1 MSGFKNNILLVL
13 KGMSM
18 GAADVVPGVSGGTIA
33 LITGVYEELIHS
45 LKSINLNS
53 LKLLFNLKLKEFWLS
68 INGNFLLLLF
78 GGILIS
84 VFSLAR
90 MLKWILEAYPILI
103 WSFFLGLII
112 SSAILVVRSVA
123 KWDWTKILALII
135 GIAAMLLITSF
146 TPAVT
151 SDRYWFIFLAGAIAI
166 CAMILPGIS
175 GAFILLILGKYQF
188 ILSAVS
194 NFDIPILLVFGLGII
209 AGLLSFSRFLSFL
222 LKSYRDLT
230 IAVLA
235 GFIIGSVNKIWPWK
249 ETISTR
255 LNSHG
260 DLVPIIQNNLLPWNY
275 SEATGD
281 KPMLLY
287 AIMLIVAGIVVVF
300 LLESLGKTSK

>member
-1 MSGFKNNILLVL
+1 MKTWRDGLLLVL

-33 LITGVYEELIHS
+33 LITGIYEELIHS
-45 LKSINLNS
+45 LKSINLDS
-53 LKLLFNLKLKEFWLS
+53 IKLLFGFKLKEFWKA
-68 INGNFLLLLF
+68 INGNFLLILF

-90 MLKWILEAYPILI
+90 ILKWVLEEYPILI
-103 WSFFLGLII
+103 WAFFLGLII
-112 SSAILVVRSVA
+112 ASAILVLRLVS
-123 KWDWTKILALII
+123 KWEWSRILAVLI
-135 GIAAMLLITSF
+135 GIVVMLVITNF
-146 TPAVT
+146 TPAET
-151 SDRYWFIFLAGAIAI
+151 SERYWFIFIAGAVAI

-194 NFDIPILLVFGLGII
+194 NFDIPVLLVFGLGIV

-222 LKSYRDLT
+222 LDSYRDHT

-260 DLVPIIQNNLLPWNY
+260 ESVPLIQNNLFPWDY
-275 SEATGD
+275 TITTGD
-281 KPMLLY
+281 KPMILYSVLL
-287 AIMLIVAGIVVVF
+287 IIAGIVIVF
-300 LLESLGKTSK
+300 LLESLGKSSK